1 MTRRRK
7 RRESPAGEAKYI
19 AGKPGTESPRM
30 DDSVRFDRLPPA
42 KLFVRG
48 LIEVQFKKGAP
59 SGVETWN
66 FNKETERHEFA
77 EAWTPALKEILGSHG
92 LSSWRPSFPLRYPW
106 SPEESDQKARSSYI
120 KAGRD
125 RFVTYSFPVGED
137 VLRIAK
143 QLRELPELHQAV
155 AIPEIGPPAGP
166 LTEPFAG
173 NSDQVVNPCSQ
184 CLTNQWY
191 LFRCDVPQSWSQHV
205 SGNGVVIADIDW
217 GFNINHDDLRLRTD
231 ETINRNMFL
240 DSTNPHVVSNGNMGH
255 HGTAVLGLAGATI
268 NDKGMAGI
276 AFDATLW
283 AIQAGADTKEDHG
296 LWVAAI
302 NYVRSIQTTSRKVII
317 LEIQT
322 KGCSNIEM
330 IPTINQEII
339 LAIADKIVVCVPA
352 GNGNAS
358 GDAGTGDDG
367 KSIPVTGSILVGA
380 TRYDPLINEISN
392 SNGGNRVVVYA
403 PGDTTHDLTCG
414 FLHDEYVE
422 GFGGTS
428 GATAKVAGVA
438 ALMLEKNGTLT
449 HEKIR
454 DILGRSAKVVV
465 DPLKNKVGVLLDA
478 NQAVAEARGV
488 NLLAADLASVKP
500 GVISRRLVS
509 TADQDTKMTQA
520 L

>member
-1 MTRRRK
+1 MSHRRK
-7 RRESPAGEAKYI
+7 RRNSPAGEAKYI

-30 DDSVRFDRLPPA
+30 DDSVRFHRLPPA

-48 LIEVQFKKGAP
+48 LIEAQFEKGAP

-66 FNKETERHEFA
+66 FNKETERQEFA
-77 EAWTPALKEILGSHG
+77 EAWTPALKGILGNHG
-92 LSSWRPSFPLRYPW
+92 LLSWRPSFPLRYPW
-106 SPEESDQKARSSYI
+106 SQEESDEEALASYI

-125 RFVTYSFPVGED
+125 KFVTYSFPVEED
-137 VLRIAK
+137 VLGIAK
-143 QLRELPELHQAV
+143 QLEELPELRQAV
-155 AIPEIGPPAGP
+155 AIPEIGPPADP
-166 LTEPFAG
+166 LTEPFTG
-173 NSDQVVNPCSQ
+173 NSDQVVNPCNQ

-191 LFRCDVPQSWSQHV
+191 LFRCDVPQAWSQHV

-217 GFNINHDDLRLRTD
+217 GFNINHDDLRFRTD
-231 ETINRNMFL
+231 ETINRNMFQDL
-240 DSTNPHVVSNGNMGH
+240 TNPQVVNNGNMGH
-255 HGTAVLGLAGATI
+255 HGTAVLGLAGAKI

-283 AIQAGADTKEDHG
+283 AIQAGTDTKEDHD

-302 NYVRSIQTTSRKVII
+302 NYVRSIKTTSRKVII

-358 GDAGTGDDG
+358 GDAGIGDDG

-380 TRYDPLINEISN
+380 TRYDPVINEISN

-449 HEKIR
+449 HEEVR
-454 DILGRSAKVVV
+454 DILGRSTKVVV
-465 DPLKNKVGVLLDA
+465 DSLKNQVGVLLDA
-478 NQAVAEARGV
+478 NQTVTEASGKKSLVGDCAPVAV
-488 NLLAADLASVKP
+488 
-500 GVISRRLVS
+500 
-509 TADQDTKMTQA
+509 
-520 L
+520 